1 MYDEKK
7 CEDMYENNM
16 LDQHITKT
24 VIICNCLKSF
34 IKVPNIVSRMATIEE
49 SIMIIFEKALK

>member
-1 MYDEKK
+1 
-7 CEDMYENNM
+7 M